1 MGAAAEVMQRYQGVE
16 KQSSGFRLL
25 SAMGWKE
32 GEGLVRALAAC
43 LYILSPVA
51 CVVAL
56 LMMWLC
62 WGRASRSR
70 ASKST

>member
-43 LYILSPVA
+43 LHIFHQCLA
-51 CVVAL
+51 WL
-56 LMMWLC
+56 LC
-62 WGRASRSR
+62 C
-70 ASKST
+70 

>member
-32 GEGLVRALAAC
+32 GEGLVCALTAC
-43 LYILSPVA
+43 LHSLSPVS

-56 LMMWLC
+56 LLMWLC
-62 WGRASRSR
+62 WARA
-70 ASKST
+70 